1 MALVNTVEK
10 RIKMQKDG
18 VIKYQIIT
26 FCFLNDL
33 QLSKSDVECLLELAK
48 KGSMN
53 VTSFCKH
60 ISSLN
65 IFKSPQSCRNA
76 VQKAKRKNLIIMDG
90 KNIIINPEMNIQVD
104 GQILLDFKILGLVD
118 EVGR

>member
-76 VQKAKRKNLIIMDG
+76 VQKAKRKNLIMMDG

>member
-1 MALVNTVEK
+1 M
-10 RIKMQKDG
+10 
-18 VIKYQIIT
+18 IKYQIIT

-76 VQKAKRKNLIIMDG
+76 VQKAKRKNLIMMDG

-118 EVGR
+118 EIGR

>member
-33 QLSKSDVECLLELAK
+33 QLSKSDLECLLELAK
-48 KGSMN
+48 KGS
-53 VTSFCKH
+53 
-60 ISSLN
+60 
-65 IFKSPQSCRNA
+65 
-76 VQKAKRKNLIIMDG
+76 
-90 KNIIINPEMNIQVD
+90 INPNMKIQVD
-104 GQILLDFKILGLVD
+104 GQILLDFKILGTTD
-118 EVGR
+118 EIGR

>member
-33 QLSKSDVECLLELAK
+33 QLSKSDLECLLELAK
-48 KGSMN
+48 KGSIN
-53 VTSFCKH
+53 VTNFCKH

-65 IFKSPQSCRNA
+65 IFKSAQSWIRNDLDWGHPE
-76 VQKAKRKNLIIMDG
+76 RKNETADLFCRDG
-90 KNIIINPEMNIQVD
+90 GCVD
-104 GQILLDFKILGLVD
+104 N
-118 EVGR
+118 

>member
-33 QLSKSDVECLLELAK
+33 QLSKSDLECLLELAK
-48 KGSMN
+48 KGSIN
-53 VTSFCKH
+53 VTNFCKH
-60 ISSLN
+60 ISELN

-76 VQKAKRKNLIIMDG
+76 VQKAKKKDLIIMDG
-90 KNIIINPEMNIQVD
+90 KNIILNPDMKIQVE
-104 GQILLDFKILGLVD
+104 GQILLDFKILGTTD
-118 EVGR
+118 EIGR